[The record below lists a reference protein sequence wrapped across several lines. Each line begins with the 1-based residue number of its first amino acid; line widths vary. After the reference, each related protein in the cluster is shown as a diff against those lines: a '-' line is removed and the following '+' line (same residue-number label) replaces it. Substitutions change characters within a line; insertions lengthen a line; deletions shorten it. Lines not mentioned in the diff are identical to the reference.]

1 MQLTVGQII
10 GKALRAY
17 GVPYVTGLPGHGN
30 WSLIDAFNDPV
41 SKLPFIQV
49 MHEQSAVHI
58 ADAHYRVTGQPI
70 AACTSIGPGATNTI
84 IGLATAHCDS
94 TALLLITGSAATH
107 MRGHGVMQELD
118 RFASPDFPHIVAPVT
133 KRSFDVI
140 RADEVPFV
148 LHRAFNAMLTG
159 RPGPVHME
167 LPLDVQVETSDI
179 EVADLATRL
188 PMGKP
193 RADALAIEAAIQL
206 LLAAKRPCIVV
217 GGGAISAN
225 ATPELTMLVEKLAV
239 PVVFTWNGKGAIAE
253 DNPMCAGT
261 AGWPGSLPG
270 NRTAANADVVMSLGC
285 RFTDWSASSYRKGVT
300 FSIPDAQ
307 LIQVDID
314 PREIGK
320 NYPAEVGIAADCK
333 LVLADILADISEEQA
348 RKVREARASYLDGVQ
363 ALKKEWEEQ
372 LERRRSYNGMPT
384 SMLRTLRELRRVLPR
399 NGIVTVGSGHPQ
411 STTKQA
417 FPVYEPRTHI
427 TSGSFSSMGFALPAA
442 IGAKLAKPDTP
453 VVCVIGD
460 GDFMMCVQELA
471 VCAMYDIPVVFL
483 VLNNSG
489 FISIRDGQNHLMGRQ
504 IGSEFN
510 RHDGDGRPYSVDFA
524 ALAKSFG
531 FEVATKVQAPGEI
544 GSTIK
549 RALDS
554 NAPAL
559 VEVPITRDVSVAAA
573 EVVGWWDFP
582 VLPTASDAVKAD
594 YKAGYAAE
602 QHRWSTNDVELT
614 EPVSATG

>member
-10 GKALRAY
+10 GKALKAY

-30 WSLIDAFNDPV
+30 WSLIDAFHDPV

-84 IGLATAHCDS
+84 IGLATAYCDS
-94 TALLLITGSAATH
+94 TAVLLITGSAATH

-133 KRSFDVI
+133 KRTFDVI
-140 RADEVPFV
+140 RADQVPFV
-148 LHRAFNAMLTG
+148 LHRAWNAMVTG
-159 RPGPVHME
+159 RPGPAHVE
-167 LPLDVQVETSDI
+167 VPLDIQVETTDVD
-179 EVADLATRL
+179 VADLSKRL
-188 PMGKP
+188 PVGRA
-193 RADALAIEAAIQL
+193 RADSPAIEAAIRL
-206 LLAAKRPCIVV
+206 LLAAKRPCLVV
-217 GGGAISAN
+217 GGGAIAAD
-225 ATPELTMLVEKLAV
+225 ATPELTTLAEKLGI
-239 PVVFTWNGKGAIAE
+239 PVAFTWNGKGAIAE
-253 DNPMCAGT
+253 DNPLCAGT

-270 NRTAANADVVMSLGC
+270 NHAAAHADLVLSLGC

-300 FSIPDAQ
+300 FSIPDAK
-307 LIQVDID
+307 LVQVDID

-333 LVLADILADISEEQA
+333 LVLADILAGISGEQA
-348 RKVREARASYLDGVQ
+348 RRARESRASYLAELAV
-363 ALKKEWEEQ
+363 LKQEWEEK

-384 SMLRTLRELRRVLPR
+384 TMLRTLRELRKVLPR
-399 NGIVTVGSGHPQ
+399 HGIVTVGSGHPQ

-453 VVCVIGD
+453 VVCIIGD
-460 GDFMMCVQELA
+460 GDFLMCVQELA
-471 VCAMYDIPVVFL
+471 ICTMYDIPVVFL
-483 VLNNSG
+483 ILNNSG
-489 FISIRDGQNHLMGRQ
+489 YISIRDGQHHLMGRQ

-510 RHDGDGRPYSVDFA
+510 WDDGHPYSVDFA

-531 FEVATKVQAPGEI
+531 FEVATKVQAADDI
-544 GSTIK
+544 GPTIQ
-549 RALDS
+549 RALKS
-554 NAPAL
+554 NSPAL
-559 VEVPITRDVSVAAA
+559 IEVPITRDVSVAAA

-582 VLPTASDAVKAD
+582 VLPSASDAVKAD

-602 QHRWSTNDVELT
+602 QHMRSASDIALE